1 MRTHTEFN
9 QRPREKKKK
18 RTRGGKQPS
27 LQNVAFSPCL
37 HGANLGEASLPGHG
51 FNVMDAASLVPITL
65 EGFMRNG
72 KGSLS
77 LA

>member
-1 MRTHTEFN
+1 MA
-9 QRPREKKKK
+9 QSPK
-18 RTRGGKQPS
+18 RG
-27 LQNVAFSPCL
+27 FFPCL

-51 FNVMDAASLVPITL
+51 NNVMDAASVVPITL
-65 EGFMRNG
+65 GGFMRNG